1 MSELLVVLLMLFAPA
16 SPEVLTSRL
25 AGDLRAGMELV
36 YTSNGAAQPPWTVQV
51 VEPGAALKG
60 NADCARVR
68 IRRQPDRVEAPE
80 ERLCIERGMLHAWD
94 ANRAAWQPQRPVG
107 ARMELKLPRP
117 NGDTLHYTTS
127 SIGEEVVSGL
137 RVPVVNTTMTTI
149 DPAGQPKRRL
159 VERYCVTLTT
169 ATGGR
174 FEAPDANA
182 PGGWRTEQQFELR
195 EIRVP

>member
-1 MSELLVVLLMLFAPA
+1 VPALLIALFLLFAAPA
-16 SPEVLTSRL
+16 SRL
-25 AGDLRAGMELV
+25 AGDLRAGMELF

-51 VEPGAALKG
+51 VEPGAPLKDRL
-60 NADCARVR
+60 DCARVR

-80 ERLCIERGMLHAWD
+80 ERLCVERNVLQAWD
-94 ANRAAWQPQRPVG
+94 ATRGAWQPQRPIG
-107 ARMELKLPRP
+107 AAMELRVPRP

-127 SIGEEVVSGL
+127 SISEDTISGVRL
-137 RVPVVNTTMTTI
+137 AVVNTTMTTT
-149 DPAGQPKRRL
+149 DGDGKPKRRL
-159 VERYCVTLTT
+159 VERYSASLTT

-195 EIRVP
+195 EIRVPR